1 MASLTREDVLLE
13 YLALKG
19 THTFEGSLEKV
30 VEKHQA
36 KFKHK
41 RNMKKNDIAAL
52 KHQFHKRW
60 QKARRLA
67 SKFVEGNEEWLR
79 TELTLAANDENV
91 CFTTCEKDRS
101 LNTQKRG
108 R

>member
-30 VEKHQA
+30 VEKHQE

-41 RNMKKNDIAAL
+41 RNMKK
-52 KHQFHKRW
+52 KM
-60 QKARRLA
+60 
-67 SKFVEGNEEWLR
+67 
-79 TELTLAANDENV
+79 TLQ
-91 CFTTCEKDRS
+91 
-101 LNTQKRG
+101 L
-108 R
+108 